1 MNKKGNK
8 NTNWKKIRIINKINT
23 FIIIFRKMAGN
34 QVNPNLEGIHRF
46 TVRNGIMLCGIDNES
61 QFQGLI
67 QCSNARQE
75 LQEP

>member
-1 MNKKGNK
+1 
-8 NTNWKKIRIINKINT
+8 
-23 FIIIFRKMAGN
+23 MAGN
-34 QVNPNLEGIHRF
+34 QVNPDLEGIHRF